1 MERLNLDCSF
11 DGCKDRQKSWE
22 LQRKV
27 AELTLEKNEL
37 FSQVEN
43 IKNTLKDNKE
53 SITKVFKELLVG
65 VKVVDGK
72 KVLDMEELD
81 KKLIEVAVKMDDD
94 KISEI
99 VHTNLELQN
108 KLHDVEMK
116 ALSFEQLG
124 KEKDERLKALEMEKA
139 VRQEKDVQLIRNT
152 SKAQSQMVDLVK
164 QKDDLAMDVLKLEN
178 HKKAIQADID
188 GARREAD
195 TIYKKY
201 EEASKGMTEIRE
213 NVEFLKKEFAF
224 QQKFLPF
231 KIRWFVLPRIK
242 AGISAFES
250 GKVNLAKKKWVKAQ
264 VDYIKLNE
272 SEKRLIAREYDKLM
286 KIMDGVK

>member
-27 AELTLEKNEL
+27 TELTLEKNEL

-188 GARREAD
+188 EARREAD

-201 EEASKGMTEIRE
+201 EEASKGMTEVRE

-231 KIRWFVLPRIK
+231 RIKYFVLPRIK
-242 AGISAFES
+242 RGIANFES
-250 GKVNLAKKKWVKAQ
+250 GKMNQAKKVWVKAQ

-272 SEKRLIAREYDKLM
+272 GEKRLVSREYDKLM
-286 KIMDGVK
+286 KIMESVK